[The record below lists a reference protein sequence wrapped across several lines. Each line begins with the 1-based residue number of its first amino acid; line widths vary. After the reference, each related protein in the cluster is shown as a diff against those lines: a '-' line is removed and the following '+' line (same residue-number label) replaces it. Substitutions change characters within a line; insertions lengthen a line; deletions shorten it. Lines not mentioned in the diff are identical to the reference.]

1 MPKFVRKKSVLY
13 REITVTL
20 ALKFLLIYFI
30 WLWFFSN
37 PVDEHLDDTQVQ
49 NAIFGEHGHPT
60 VLQQSTT
67 NRNPVEDN

>member
-37 PVDEHLDDTQVQ
+37 PVDEHLDDSQVQ
-49 NAIFGEHGHPT
+49 NAIFGGHT
-60 VLQQSTT
+60 TDLRQSAT
-67 NRNPVEDN
+67 NRNPVEDY

>member
-1 MPKFVRKKSVLY
+1 MPKFVRKKPVLY

-30 WLWFFSN
+30 WLWFFSD

-49 NAIFGEHGHPT
+49 NAIFGGHPT

-67 NRNPVEDN
+67 NRNPVEDY